1 MTDRR
6 LKPVNCIQEPIKP
19 KNQKKEL
26 EMNIKSVE
34 TKHIAENPFAG
45 LCEVEGK
52 FEPYYTCK
60 IVTDNGVFRGKGETK
75 AAAHQD
81 AIEDI
86 QVAKQNEIREA
97 ISKYNADQGVYF
109 VDC

>member
-1 MTDRR
+1 
-6 LKPVNCIQEPIKP
+6 
-19 KNQKKEL
+19 
-26 EMNIKSVE
+26 MNIKSVE
-34 TKHIAENPFAG
+34 TKHITENPFAG
-45 LCEVEGK
+45 LCEVE
-52 FEPYYTCK
+52 
-60 IVTDNGVFRGKGETK
+60 GETK